1 MMTMMMMR
9 RSQRK
14 IQKIRLSSLFSPLVS
29 LHRFV
34 QTFLFSSPLV
44 SDGQACFH
52 KLLHCIL
59 HHRTSLFSRTPKRQC
74 LCECM
79 CVSLSTRLFPSF
91 SLSLSLSLARSLSSL
106 VFLCVAKQRGSVW
119 GPKRSVYQKQR
130 RRQKDSGFKL
140 LLGTRVGGGGFP
152 TAF

>member
-1 MMTMMMMR
+1 
-9 RSQRK
+9 
-14 IQKIRLSSLFSPLVS
+14 
-29 LHRFV
+29 
-34 QTFLFSSPLV
+34 LV

-91 SLSLSLSLARSLSSL
+91 SLSLARSLALLSRRPSRRKEEAFGGQSA
-106 VFLCVAKQRGSVW
+106 VCTKSNDDAKRTAGSN
-119 GPKRSVYQKQR
+119 YY
-130 RRQKDSGFKL
+130 
-140 LLGTRVGGGGFP
+140 
-152 TAF
+152 